1 MTFKHIPER
10 VEIPAGWG
18 RTLLNSVGSHESRY
32 AINGVAIE
40 ALPSGLWAVSTDTAS
55 LAAVQVGEKPKRLRE
70 RESVILTVSAF
81 RARLAEPRGR
91 GWGSYNGFLDLT
103 NLRPAETVEGIF
115 PKWEDALPSLDDAK
129 EWPVQFSLRES
140 ESLLN
145 TGPLLETTGPHPW
158 CLSLRRLERF
168 APLLQHVKRLDFRKA
183 IPALGTYQIA
193 VAFPPSGKLGVM
205 PVRQ

>member
-10 VEIPAGWG
+10 VEIPAGWS

-40 ALPSGLWAVSTDTAS
+40 ALPSGLWAVTTDTAS

-81 RARLAEPRGR
+81 RARLAEPKARHGR
-91 GWGSYNGFLDLT
+91 TFNGQLDLS

-115 PKWEDALPSLDDAK
+115 PKWEDSIPGPDEAK
-129 EWPVQFSLRES
+129 DWPVQFSLRES
-140 ESLLN
+140 EDPFN

-158 CLSLRRLERF
+158 CMGLHRLARF
-168 APLLQHVKRLDFRKA
+168 APLLPHVKRLDFRKA
-183 IPALGTYQIA
+183 NPAPGTYQIA